1 MVEDSQA
8 LGKNAL
14 EEIAVIGLA
23 GRFPGSANL
32 DHFWQN
38 LINGI
43 EGITQFTNDE
53 LISRGVPRAWVNR
66 PDYVKAGTLFE
77 NFDKF
82 DAAFFGYSPVEAETI
97 DPQQRIFLETAWQAL
112 EHAGYHSQTH
122 DGSIGVFGGSNP
134 NHYQEILPSNDDCS
148 DVAAEME
155 RLIGNE
161 KDFLCTRV
169 SYKLN
174 LRGPSFTVQTGCS
187 TSLVAVHLA
196 CQNLLNYQCSMALA
210 GGVSINLKQCMG
222 YFFQEGTIVC
232 PDGHC
237 RAFDARAQGTVL
249 GQGVGVVVLKR
260 LSEALTDGDTIYAV
274 IKATAINNDGAL
286 KAGFTA
292 PSVDGQAE
300 VVAIAHA
307 LADISADTVSYIEA
321 HGTGTSLGDPIEVA
335 ALTQAFRATTRQRG
349 FCAIGSVKTNIG
361 HADAAAGIAGLIKTI
376 LMLHHK
382 KIPPSLHFVQP
393 NPNIDFENSP
403 FYVPTRLLDWKVDGF
418 PRRAGVSSFG
428 IGGTNVHAVLEEAP
442 PMEDAAPSRSWQLL
456 VLSAQT
462 GSALEKATAELCDHL
477 KAHPQLNLADAAHTL
492 QTGRKALPHRRALV
506 CRDTEDA
513 VALLASSDPQRVLSA
528 YQEPTQ
534 RDIAFMFSGQGA
546 QYVQMGLELY
556 EHEPE
561 FRGPFDRCSDILES
575 HLSLDLRDV
584 VYPTEGQIAEQAR
597 RLQQTYL
604 AQPALFAIEYA
615 LAKLWMSWGIT
626 PAVFIGHSIGEYV
639 AACLAGVFA
648 LEDAL
653 DLVAARG
660 RLMQG
665 LPPGSM
671 LAVPLSED
679 VLGTFLTEELSLA
692 AVNSPS
698 FGVVSGPREAVADL
712 EQRLQTKNI
721 LCTRLHTSHG
731 FHSQMMDP
739 ILAEFTDLVK
749 GVQLHRPQIP
759 IASSVSGRYAAP
771 EDMTNPAYWARNL
784 RQTVRF
790 SEAVSELLKEPDR
803 IFLEVGP
810 GQTLCVLTRQHM
822 DTSNSRR
829 VLSSIRHPEEKKS
842 DLAFILTTLSRLWLA
857 GIQPDWSGFYRHE
870 RRRHIPLPTYPFER
884 QRFWPVQPQAVAQ
897 TSDCP
902 KRPVQEGDLS
912 GWFSMPSWKRGRP
925 LERHTGEVTAGQP
938 CSWLIFLDECGIGAG
953 LVQRLTARGH
963 RVTTVT
969 AGASFQTNSTAVYSI
984 DPTEKAH
991 YWQLLQALR
1000 SADRIPEKIA
1010 HLWCLT
1016 REVAG
1021 RSNENW
1027 LRLCNELGFN
1037 SLLFL
1042 AQAIG
1047 DQLLSQPLQI
1057 KVVFNQL
1064 FDVTGEEVLIPAKA
1078 LLLGPCRVIAHEYP
1092 NVRCAGIDLVLPQ
1105 NESPLQEAF
1114 FDLLLQELTTQTDE
1128 SLVAHRGRHRWI
1140 RYFEPLSVERSAG
1153 RPSIL
1158 KTGGVYLITGGL
1170 GGIGLTLA
1178 EHLAQSAQAKLVL
1191 VARTKLPPRD
1201 QWPRWLETHGE
1212 EEVTRQK
1219 ILKIEAIEKMGAEV
1233 LTIAADVAEG
1243 QQMRSAV
1250 ALAMDRFKRIDGVIH
1265 AAGIAGGGVIQLKTA
1280 AGLAEMLAPKIKGLN
1295 ILADCFKGSQLDF
1308 LILCSALSA
1317 LFGEAGQTDYCAA
1330 NAFLDAFARK
1340 YHHELNIV
1348 SVDWGTWQEVGMA
1361 VNTEVPPDLRA
1372 ARERNIQL
1380 GIAPEDGKKAFNHI
1394 LNHFLPQVV
1403 VSPPELFRRF
1413 ETGTL
1418 VTDSDNALGSE
1429 VMSATDSVH
1438 HRPDLSSVY
1447 VVPGNATEEAIAGIW
1462 QELLKI
1468 DKVGVYDNFFDLGG
1482 HSLLATRLLARLR
1495 SAFPV
1500 EFTMADLF
1508 ERPTVHSLSALV
1520 VEQQSGLPAF
1530 AASRDRG
1537 QRRKEVRLQRMNPK
1551 RNRVAREEF
1560 ENI

>member
-1 MVEDSQA
+1 MVEEIQA
-8 LGKNAL
+8 LEKDAL

-23 GRFPGSANL
+23 GRFPGSADL
-32 DHFWQN
+32 EQFWQN

-43 EGITQFTNDE
+43 EGITQFTGDE
-53 LISRGVPRAWVNR
+53 LISRGVPHAWVNH
-66 PDYVKAGTLFE
+66 PNYVKAGTVLE

-82 DAAFFGYSPVEAETI
+82 DAAFFGYSPVEAESI

-112 EHAGYHSQTH
+112 EHAGYHPQTH
-122 DGSIGVFGGSNP
+122 DGPIGVFGGSNP
-134 NHYQEILPSNDDCS
+134 NHYQEILPTHDDCS

-174 LRGPSFTVQTGCS
+174 LKGPSLTVQTGCS

-260 LSEALTDGDTIYAV
+260 LSEALTAGDTIYAV

-300 VVAIAHA
+300 VIAMTQA
-307 LADISADTVSYIEA
+307 LADVSADTVSYIEA
-321 HGTGTSLGDPIEVA
+321 HGTGTSLGDPIEIT
-335 ALTQAFRATTRQRG
+335 ALTQAFRATTLRSG

-382 KIPPSLHFVQP
+382 KIPPSLHFDQP
-393 NPNIDFENSP
+393 NPNIDFDNSP

-442 PMEDAAPSRSWQLL
+442 PTEDAGPSRPWQLL

-477 KAHPQLNLADAAHTL
+477 KTHPHCNLADAAHTL
-492 QTGRKALPHRRALV
+492 QTGRKPLPHRRALV
-506 CRDTEDA
+506 CRHTEEA
-513 VALLASSDPQRVLSA
+513 VALLAAPDPQRVLNA

-546 QYVQMGLELY
+546 QYVHMGLELY

-561 FRGPFDRCSDILES
+561 FRGFFDYCAEVLQGQ
-575 HLSLDLRDV
+575 LSLDLRAA
-584 VYPTEGQIAEQAR
+584 VYPAESDLAENAR
-597 RLQQTYL
+597 RLRQTYL

-615 LAKLWMSWGIT
+615 MAKLWMSWGIR
-626 PAVFIGHSIGEYV
+626 PVVFIGHSIGEYV

-653 DLVAARG
+653 NLVAARG

-671 LAVPLSED
+671 LAVPLSEG
-679 VLGTFLTEELSLA
+679 VLQTFLTENLSIA

-698 FGVVSGPREAVADL
+698 FGVVSGPSEDIADL
-712 EQRLQTKNI
+712 EKRLQAEDI

-731 FHSQMMDP
+731 FHSRMMDP

-749 GVQLHRPQIP
+749 AVPLHPPQIP
-759 IASSVSGRYAAP
+759 IASTVLGRYATPQDMANP
-771 EDMTNPAYWARNL
+771 EYWARNL

-790 SEAVSELLKEPDR
+790 SDAFFEILKEPER
-803 IFLEVGP
+803 VFLEVGP
-810 GQTLCVLTRQHM
+810 GQTLCTLARQHM
-822 DTSNSRR
+822 DSTNTRH
-829 VLSSIRHPEEKKS
+829 VFGSIRHPEEKKS
-842 DLAFILTTLSRLWLA
+842 DLAFALTTLSRLWLA
-857 GIQPDWSGFYRHE
+857 GIQPDWAGFYKHE
-870 RRRHIPLPTYPFER
+870 RRRRMPLPTYPFER
-884 QRFWPVQPQAVAQ
+884 QRFWPVQREMASP
-897 TSDCP
+897 TEKFP
-902 KRPVQEGDLS
+902 KQPDRKGDLS
-912 GWFSMPSWKRGRP
+912 DWFSIPSWKRGRP
-925 LERHTGEVTAGQP
+925 LPISNAEGTAGQP
-938 CSWLIFLDECGIGAG
+938 CGWLIFLDKCGVGAG
-953 LVQRLTARGH
+953 LAQRLIAGGH
-963 RVTTVT
+963 QVTTVT
-969 AGASFQTNSTAVYSI
+969 AGAGFQANSPSAYSI
-984 DPTEKAH
+984 DPTQKTH
-991 YWQLLQALR
+991 YQQLLQALR
-1000 SADRIPEKIA
+1000 SADRIPTKIV

-1016 REVAG
+1016 REAAD
-1021 RSNENW
+1021 RSDEDW
-1027 LRLCNELGFN
+1027 LRLCTDLGFN

-1047 DQLLSQPLQI
+1047 DQLHAQSLQI
-1057 KVVFNQL
+1057 KVVFNRL
-1064 FDVTGEEVLIPAKA
+1064 FDVTGDEVLIPAKA
-1078 LLLGPCRVIAHEYP
+1078 LLLGPCRVIGHEYP
-1092 NVRCAGIDLVLPQ
+1092 NVRCTGIDLALPRTD
-1105 NESPLQEAF
+1105 SPFGEALF
-1114 FDLLLQELTTQTDE
+1114 ELLLQELTAQTAE
-1128 SLVAHRGRHRWI
+1128 ALVAHRGRHRWI
-1140 RYFEPLSVERSAG
+1140 QYFEPLSVTVSEG
-1153 RPSIL
+1153 RPARI

-1191 VARTKLPPRD
+1191 VARTKLPPRE
-1201 QWPRWLETHGE
+1201 QWAHWLETRGAE
-1212 EEVTRQK
+1212 DGTRQK
-1219 ILKIEAIEKMGAEV
+1219 IEKIQAMEKMGAEV
-1233 LTIAADVAEG
+1233 LTIAADVADA

-1250 ALAMDRFKRIDGVIH
+1250 SLALERFKQIDGIVH
-1265 AAGIAGGGVIQLKTA
+1265 AAGLAGGGVIQLKTA
-1280 AGLAEMLAPKIKGLN
+1280 AGLDEMVAPKIKGLKS
-1295 ILADCFKGSQLDF
+1295 LVDGCKGIRPDF
-1308 LILCSALSA
+1308 VILCSALSA
-1317 LFGEAGQTDYCAA
+1317 QFGEAGQTDYCAV
-1330 NAFLDAFARK
+1330 NAFLDAFAHN
-1340 YHHELNIV
+1340 YHQQLNV
-1348 SVDWGTWQEVGMA
+1348 AAVDWGTWQKVGMA

-1380 GIAPEDGKKAFNHI
+1380 GIAPEDGKKAFDQI
-1394 LNHFLPQVV
+1394 LNHFLPQVI
-1403 VSPPELFRRF
+1403 VSPPELFQRF

-1418 VTDSDNALGSE
+1418 VADSDNAQGPA
-1429 VMSATDSVH
+1429 VMSAVAPAH
-1438 HRPDLSSVY
+1438 RRPDLSSVY
-1447 VVPGNATEEAIAGIW
+1447 VVPGNPTEETIAEIW

-1468 DKVGVYDNFFDLGG
+1468 DKVGVHDNFFDLGG

-1495 SAFPV
+1495 EAFPIT
-1500 EFTMADLF
+1500 FTMADLF
-1508 ERPTVHSLSALV
+1508 ERPTVHSLSTLV
-1520 VEQQSGLPAF
+1520 EEQQSGVPAF

-1537 QRRKEVRLQRMNPK
+1537 QRRKEMRSQRLHPK

-1560 ENI
+1560 ESI